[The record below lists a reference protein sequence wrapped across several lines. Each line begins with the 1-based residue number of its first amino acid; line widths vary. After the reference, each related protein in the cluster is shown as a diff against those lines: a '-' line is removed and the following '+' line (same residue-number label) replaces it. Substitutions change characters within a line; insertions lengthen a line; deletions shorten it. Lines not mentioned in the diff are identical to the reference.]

1 MERASVCDRIART
14 SSVVNPP
21 LDLKYARLLFIGQSK
36 ITWPAG
42 SDSGILAK
50 ASCHVIFRQR
60 SRNPAKVRSLFVCP
74 NQRSNSVMPAF
85 GVREKKWSRNGS
97 ALPRLMTINVSL
109 VYGTAWEDLT
119 YAASEAACRQDV
131 SAAKHALRFR
141 LRSSCFVFFS
151 PRHFYRK
158 KCVLPPF
165 SFSHFLF
172 PWPLLLVYIG
182 HQAADHYYIPSTVVV
197 FTFPRTHDL
206 RYRSKKIAPVY
217 PLVVTNISSFVRY
230 SFPARD
236 VRTTR
241 QPRESSR

>member
-1 MERASVCDRIART
+1 
-14 SSVVNPP
+14 
-21 LDLKYARLLFIGQSK
+21 
-36 ITWPAG
+36 
-42 SDSGILAK
+42 
-50 ASCHVIFRQR
+50 
-60 SRNPAKVRSLFVCP
+60 
-74 NQRSNSVMPAF
+74 MPAF

-119 YAASEAACRQDV
+119 YVYGYQAASEAACRQDV

-206 RYRSKKIAPVY
+206 RYRSKKSAPVY

-236 VRTTR
+236 GRNSHARAADNHTKHE
-241 QPRESSR
+241 RELRWQVWNAVIRVLPFEMLALVEFLCKITSLALCLSFLVLSLVVQQSLLIHCGVNSKR